1 MNFLLFFYYF
11 AFISHKNIV
20 KYGCNYGTGGVTY
33 MDLSTIW
40 NMFLDK
46 MKENLSPMLFETW
59 FSETKLL
66 ELKNNTA
73 KILVPMPVHKKHLKE
88 NYNDMIE
95 EIFTEV
101 TSSICKFEYFI
112 EEDLQNNVEI
122 SNNNG
127 NDNLD
132 STFESNLDPRYTF
145 DNFIVGESNKFAK
158 ATSIAVAE
166 QPGFMYNPLFIY
178 GSSGLGKTHLMHAIG
193 NYIYKTTHKKVLYV
207 TSEKFV
213 DDFLNIYR
221 KNNENTNFETV
232 EKFKRKYRE
241 IDVLMIDDIQYLEI
255 ASKTQQEFF
264 NTFNELHC
272 NNKQII
278 ISSDRSPDDLKKLEE
293 RLRTRFNW
301 GLTIDILPPNFKLRM
316 DIIDKKIEG
325 HDMAKPFPQEV
336 KEYIAS
342 NCTSDIRKL
351 EGAITR
357 IFAYAAIM
365 NGSDITLDL
374 AVDALKDFFVKS
386 IISKSKVEQVQQLV
400 ASNYNITVEEMK
412 SKKRASKI
420 AVPRQIAMY
429 ICRTVLEE
437 SLPKIGLEFGG
448 KDHTTV
454 MHSVDKIK
462 RTIKNDVNLEKEINK
477 IINQIR

>member
-1 MNFLLFFYYF
+1 
-11 AFISHKNIV
+11 
-20 KYGCNYGTGGVTY
+20 
-33 MDLSTIW
+33 MDISTIW
-40 NMFLDK
+40 DLFLEKIKIELDPI
-46 MKENLSPMLFETW
+46 LYETW
-59 FSETKLL
+59 FAETKLDSL
-66 ELKNNTA
+66 ENGIA
-73 KILVPMPVHKKHLKE
+73 RIIVPMPVHKKHLKE
-88 NYNDMIE
+88 NYNDIVE
-95 EIFTEV
+95 EIFTDI
-101 TSSICKFEYFI
+101 TGTNFKFEYLLEEEI
-112 EEDLQNNVEI
+112 EKNIKIDVDNVGVPSINN
-122 SNNNG
+122 
-127 NDNLD
+127 
-132 STFESNLDPRYTF
+132 FESNLDPRYTF
-145 DNFIVGESNKFAK
+145 ENFIVGNSNKFAK
-158 ATSIAVAE
+158 ATALAVAE

-193 NYIYKTTHKKVLYV
+193 NYIVKNSKKRVLYV

-221 KNNENTNFETV
+221 QNKEDNNLDAINE
-232 EKFKRKYRE
+232 FKKKYRD

-301 GLTIDILPPNFKLRM
+301 GLTIDILPPDFQLRM
-316 DIIDKKIEG
+316 DIIDKKVEANDI
-325 HDMAKPFPQEV
+325 ANNFPKDV

-357 IFAYAAIM
+357 IFAYATIM

-374 AVDALKDFFVKS
+374 AIEALKDYFVKS
-386 IISKSKVEQVQQLV
+386 IISKNKIEQVQQLI
-400 ASNYNITVEEMK
+400 ASNYNITVEDLK
-412 SKKRASKI
+412 SKKRSASI
-420 AVPRQIAMY
+420 AIPRQVGMY
-429 ICRTVLEE
+429 ICRTYLEE

-462 RTIKNDVNLEKEINK
+462 REIKSNANLEKEIQK
-477 IINQIR
+477 IVSKIK

>member
-1 MNFLLFFYYF
+1 MNL
-11 AFISHKNIV
+11 
-20 KYGCNYGTGGVTY
+20 
-33 MDLSTIW
+33 DTIW
-40 NMFLDK
+40 NMFLEK
-46 MKENLSPMLFETW
+46 IKENLSPMLYETW

-66 ELKNNTA
+66 ELKGNSA
-73 KILVPMPVHKKHLKE
+73 KVLVPMPVHKKHLKE
-88 NYNDMIE
+88 NYNDIIE

-101 TSSICKFEYFI
+101 AGSNFKFEFFI
-112 EEDLQNNVEI
+112 EEDLENNVNI
-122 SNNNG
+122 ASG
-127 NDNLD
+127 NTNANEDP
-132 STFESNLDPRYTF
+132 TFESNLDPRYTF
-145 DNFIVGESNKFAK
+145 ENFIVGESNKFAK

-221 KNNENTNFETV
+221 KNNEETNFETV
-232 EKFKRKYRE
+232 EKFKKKYRE

-301 GLTIDILPPNFKLRM
+301 GLTIDILPPDFKLRM

-357 IFAYAAIM
+357 IFAYATIM

-374 AVDALKDFFVKS
+374 AVDALKDYFVKS
-386 IISKSKVEQVQQLV
+386 IISKSKVEQVLQLV

-412 SKKRASKI
+412 SKKRVAKI

-437 SLPKIGLEFGG
+437 SLPKIGIEFGG

-454 MHSVDKIK
+454 MHSVYKIK
-462 RTIKNDVNLEKEINK
+462 KEIKNDVNLEKEINK

>member
-1 MNFLLFFYYF
+1 
-11 AFISHKNIV
+11 
-20 KYGCNYGTGGVTY
+20 
-33 MDLSTIW
+33 MDINTIW
-40 NMFLDK
+40 NLFLEKVKNELDPI
-46 MKENLSPMLFETW
+46 LYETW
-59 FSETKLL
+59 FMDTKLY
-66 ELKNNTA
+66 ELNDNTA
-73 KILVPMPVHKKHLKE
+73 KVIVPMQVHKKHLKE
-88 NYNDMIE
+88 NYNTIVE
-95 EIFTEV
+95 EIFTEI
-101 TSSICKFEYFI
+101 TGTIFKFEYLL
-112 EEDLQNNVEI
+112 EDEITKNVVI
-122 SNNNG
+122 DVDKIGVPSNN
-127 NDNLD
+127 
-132 STFESNLDPRYTF
+132 FESNLDSKYTF
-145 DNFIVGESNKFAK
+145 DNFIVGNSNKFAK
-158 ATSIAVAE
+158 ATSLAVAE

-193 NYIYKTTHKKVLYV
+193 NYIVKNSKKRVLYV

-221 KNNENTNFETV
+221 KNKDENNLDAVDE
-232 EKFKRKYRE
+232 FKRKYRD

-301 GLTIDILPPNFKLRM
+301 GLTIDILPPDFQLRM
-316 DIIDKKIEG
+316 AIIDKKIEAN
-325 HDMAKPFPQEV
+325 DIKNNFPQDV

-342 NCTSDIRKL
+342 NCTTDIRKL

-357 IFAYAAIM
+357 VFAYATIM
-365 NGSDITLDL
+365 NGSDITMEL
-374 AVDALKDFFVKS
+374 AVEALKDYFVKS
-386 IISKSKVEQVQQLV
+386 IISKNKIEQVQQLIC
-400 ASNYNITVEEMK
+400 NHYNISLEDLK
-412 SKKRASKI
+412 SKKRMANIS
-420 AVPRQIAMY
+420 VPRQIGMY
-429 ICRTVLEE
+429 ICRTCLKE

-462 RTIKNDVNLEKEINK
+462 NEIKNNSDLENQINK
-477 IINQIR
+477 IISEIK